1 MNKKDHLRNRYKLY
15 LSDYDKYSYK
25 PIKYED
31 NTFSVAY
38 IPSFIIGTVIIYATF
53 YGLVYTGLLAITYTP
68 II

>member
-1 MNKKDHLRNRYKLY
+1 MNNKDHLRNRYKLY

-38 IPSFIIGTVIIYATF
+38 IPAFIFGTVIIYATV
-53 YGLVYTGLLAITYTP
+53 YGVVYTGLHAITY
-68 II
+68 IL